1 MGVTQLGR
9 PEREVW
15 LMPYGHLMDQIACHL
30 IWNGLATPKREHYI
44 DEVMPADVA

>member
-15 LMPYGHLMDQIACHL
+15 LMPYGHLMDQISCHL

-44 DEVMPADVA
+44 DEIMPADVA